1 MTGFALLDVVPD
13 VVPLG
18 SLQSL
23 RLVKCAA
30 RQEGLE
36 LIAVVLGT
44 VAELIKMA
52 PVLRRLQERG
62 STSEI
67 WFTAMHLEGFA
78 DLKNRLVPDVPMRWL
93 ADPRRQRD
101 VGRVADV
108 PAWLLEI
115 SRSYRAQKDQLSA
128 VLARDG
134 LKPMVMVHGDTFTTV
149 VGALWGKG
157 LSATVAHVEAGYRS
171 GSLLAPFPEE
181 IDRRLAARLV
191 DIHFAPSQREVG
203 NLRKADGLVVDTRGN
218 TVIDALRMFM
228 SGRTAGPGPEPYGV
242 VTLHRFEFMRRP
254 QEVAEILALCKE
266 ASQRTPIRFITGPHG
281 RERLEQ
287 HNLLSF
293 FDDHLKIIDRMSY
306 PDFVPV
312 LAGAAFVLTDSGGLQ
327 QECAYLGTPCLI
339 HRDRTESEL
348 GLGANV
354 VLSRMSLE
362 VVRSFLDNPE
372 GFRAPSTL
380 DSSRPS
386 DVIIGTLGELG
397 YVE

>member
-1 MTGFALLDVVPD
+1 M
-13 VVPLG
+13 
-18 SLQSL
+18 
-23 RLVKCAA
+23 
-30 RQEGLE
+30 
-36 LIAVVLGT
+36 IAVVLGT

-62 STSEI
+62 SMSEI
-67 WFTAMHLEGFA
+67 WFTAMHLEGFV
-78 DLKNRLVPDVPMRWL
+78 DLKNRLVPDLPMRWL
-93 ADPRRQRD
+93 ADPGRQRD

-115 SRSYRAQKDQLSA
+115 SRSYRAQKNQLSA

-191 DIHFAPSQREVG
+191 DIHFAPSQREVA
-203 NLRKADGLVVDTRGN
+203 NLRKAGGIVVDTRGN
-218 TVIDALRMFM
+218 TVIDALRMFV
-228 SGRTAGPGPEPYGV
+228 SGGTVGPGPEPYGV
-242 VTLHRFEFMRRP
+242 VTLHRFEFMRKPR
-254 QEVAEILALCKE
+254 EVAEILALCKE
-266 ASQRTPIRFITGPHG
+266 ASERTPIRFITGSHG

-306 PDFVPV
+306 PDFVSV

-339 HRDRTESEL
+339 HRERTESEL

-362 VVRSFLDNPE
+362 VVRGFLDNPE
-372 GFRAPSTL
+372 VLRAPSTL

-386 DVIIGTLGELG
+386 DVIIGTLRELG
-397 YVE
+397 YVD